1 MVPTGPASDS
11 DSSKDAGV
19 LVDVDRKSVL
29 ETSLQEVSA
38 LMLGSEGSQSAF
50 GILRGETND
59 RCHCVHTHVLTT
71 DDS

>member
-19 LVDVDRKSVL
+19 LVDVDRKSIL
-29 ETSLQEVSA
+29 EISLQEVSA

-50 GILRGETND
+50 GILRGED
-59 RCHCVHTHVLTT
+59 I
-71 DDS
+71 